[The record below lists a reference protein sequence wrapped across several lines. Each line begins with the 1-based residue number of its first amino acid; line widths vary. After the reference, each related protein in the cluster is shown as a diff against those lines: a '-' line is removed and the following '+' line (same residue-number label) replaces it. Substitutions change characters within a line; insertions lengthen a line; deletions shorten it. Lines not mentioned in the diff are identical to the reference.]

1 MNVIL
6 IFTYDVSLKQWEDS
20 GLLSREISLYNKM
33 ISDYKLTYTFI
44 TFGDESDIPVI
55 NNPNIK
61 ILPIYKYI
69 KKSKIKSIN
78 IIKSFFVPFILKKYI
93 KDSQL
98 IKTNQ
103 LNGSWIGIM
112 LKQILKI
119 PLFVRTGYNIYEF
132 KKIQKKSIFVKLFY
146 FVLTKASLRFSD
158 IYTVTSETDM
168 IKIKK
173 ISKNVNKISIL
184 RNYVSTLQAEKNK
197 SRHKERILSVGR
209 LDSQKNYK
217 MLIDI
222 FDNSEFE
229 IDIVGS
235 GPGKHDLIKYADS
248 KNVKLN
254 LLGNMDNDQLM
265 NLYHKYYFYITTS
278 LYEGNPKA
286 LLEAM
291 SSGCIVLCK
300 KNPNTMEIIDN
311 GFNGFYIDND
321 IETIQLIEEILND
334 KNLKNK
340 IVENSLKTIERNY
353 LIDKIVNEEF
363 EIYKILTTDK

>member
-6 IFTYDVSLKQWEDS
+6 IFTYGVSLKQWEDS

-33 ISDYKLTYTFI
+33 ISDYKLNYTFV
-44 TFGDESDIPVI
+44 TFGDVSDISI
-55 NNPNIK
+55 IENPNIK
-61 ILPIYKYI
+61 VLPIYKYI
-69 KKSKIKSIN
+69 KKSKVNSIN
-78 IIKSFFVPFILKKYI
+78 IIKSFFIPFVLKKYI
-93 KDSQL
+93 EGSQL

-103 LNGSWIGIM
+103 LSGSWIGII

-132 KKIQKKSIFVKLFY
+132 KKIQKKSIIVKLFY
-146 FVLTKASLRFSD
+146 FLLTKAALRFSD
-158 IYTVTSETDM
+158 IYTVTSETDKT
-168 IKIKK
+168 KIKK
-173 ISKNVNKISIL
+173 ISKNFNKISIL
-184 RNYVSTLQAEKNK
+184 RNYVSTIQVEEKK
-197 SRHKERILSVGR
+197 PRYKERILSVGR

-222 FDNSEFE
+222 FNNSKFE

-235 GPGKHDLIKYADS
+235 GPEKNNLIKYADS

-254 LLGNMDNDQLM
+254 LLGNIDNDQLM
-265 NLYHKYYFYITTS
+265 NLYQKYYFYVTTS

-291 SSGCIVLCK
+291 SSGCVVLCK
-300 KNPNTMEIIDN
+300 KNTNTMEIINN
-311 GFNGFYIDND
+311 GFNGFFIDNEK
-321 IETIQLIEEILND
+321 ETIQLIEEILND

-340 IVENSLKTIERNY
+340 VVENSLKTIERNY
-353 LIDKIVNEEF
+353 FIDKIVNEEF
-363 EIYKILTTDK
+363 KIYKILTANK